1 MPIYLYKCQRCG
13 KSEERFYASFKAMC
27 LEPSVR
33 CIDDGARMERVASAP
48 AFTVGGYNAKNGYS
62 GDKS

>member
-1 MPIYLYKCQRCG
+1 
-13 KSEERFYASFKAMC
+13 MC